1 MSRHSPRPHD
11 FVHQHSDTLSR
22 QRSPLHLDT
31 DLFLTADDIENPLP
45 SPPYRRVPSSSQVLL
60 ESYPEHSPAYRSR
73 SNIDLTDPD
82 MPDEKS
88 HPDEKH
94 PDQPSKAKHAV
105 HYSDDLPSPP
115 GIDRFEPEPLSS
127 SRASSIAGTD
137 DDDDEDYDWSG
148 EEDLV
153 DEEAKFEHAMGVKK
167 KQRSLCVRLITLLFS
182 TLIGSTFLSGLIV
195 TPALIVHFYWYKPH
209 PDDHRKYVKDNL
221 EAWLFWAA
229 ANVSISWGLGLIVD
243 IIPVIVRWSISLAWG
258 HVSEV
263 IKTRLELYNSVKDTI
278 KPVLYAAS
286 AWVSWVILFNN
297 IFQLYNMDDEDNS
310 RAGYTPWVY
319 EAIEFLFFFALVICA
334 QRMLSHFIAFSF
346 HRTAYKERL
355 EGVQE
360 ALRVIEKLRTYR
372 PKRRHTAK
380 SSFGRSTPVLS
391 ALLTPAHEKDRFFSR
406 SRPTTPSGSRAGTP
420 ELGGN
425 DSEEDRDA
433 TLVANKK
440 GKARTS
446 WLPHPRGQSE
456 PTLQSQGQRPTDS
469 RISPTEQHRYP
480 PSPLAPSNA
489 GSPTSR
495 GNARRRSAESDEDAA
510 AMVQQAAT
518 QAAKALKSAMLHDA
532 RNIQGKDN
540 TDEVVGGLVW
550 NVTSSHEAKR
560 LARSIWMA
568 FKEPGRNYLIP
579 TDFAP
584 AFGSLEEARKA
595 FQVFDKD
602 NNGDLTRAELK
613 TTLLKVYKERRFL
626 SRSMRDVGEA
636 LKTLDHMLLFLA
648 FIILFFI
655 SLSVF
660 GVNIANSLTSL
671 YTIGIGASFI
681 FKNSASNA
689 FDAIMFLFVTHPFDT
704 GDRCFIDDLSDE
716 NLVVKKM
723 GLFATIFTRA
733 DGTET
738 YYFNSMLFNKFI
750 TNVRRS
756 DKTAENLTLQVAWRT
771 PMEKLDQL
779 EKCLCKW
786 LETEENRWFQPST
799 SVTLQHIDY
808 QRYLEV
814 TIGIPYN
821 SNWQDWGL
829 KLAKKTAF
837 CAAVNY
843 YTRRLGIVTYKSPLP
858 IAVADPVTGDVLMPD
873 VDALTPGADEDVEP
887 LEASPAA
894 EPADRREGSGR
905 EKTVWLGFQP
915 PPEDGIPTGMRRRK
929 PKSKKAILR
938 TFGADGF

>member
-1 MSRHSPRPHD
+1 MPD
-11 FVHQHSDTLSR
+11 DT
-22 QRSPLHLDT
+22 HLDEKQP
-31 DLFLTADDIENPLP
+31 DLG
-45 SPPYRRVPSSSQVLL
+45 
-60 ESYPEHSPAYRSR
+60 
-73 SNIDLTDPD
+73 
-82 MPDEKS
+82 
-88 HPDEKH
+88 
-94 PDQPSKAKHAV
+94 SKGKHAV
-105 HYSDDLPSPP
+105 HYSDDIPSPP
-115 GIDRFEPEPLSS
+115 PADRFEPEPLS

-137 DDDDEDYDWSG
+137 DEDDEEQYDWSG

-167 KQRSLCVRLITLLFS
+167 KNRSFCVRLITLLFS
-182 TLIGSTFLSGLIV
+182 TLIGSTLLSGLIIA
-195 TPALIVHFYWYKPH
+195 PALLLHFFWYKPH
-209 PDDHRKYVKDNL
+209 PDDHRRYIKDNV
-221 EAWLFWAA
+221 EAWLFWAG

-243 IIPVIVRWSISLAWG
+243 IIPVIVRWFIALTWG
-258 HVSEV
+258 HVSEIV
-263 IKTRLELYNSVKDTI
+263 KSRLELYNSVKDTI

-286 AWVSWVILFNN
+286 GWVSWVILFNN
-297 IFQLYNMDDEDNS
+297 IYGLYDMDDTGSS
-310 RAGYTPWVY
+310 RASYTPRVY

-380 SSFGRSTPVLS
+380 PSFGRSTPAFT
-391 ALLTPAHEKDRFFSR
+391 ALLTPGHEKDHFLNR
-406 SRPTTPSGSRAGTP
+406 SRPSTPGASRPGTP

-425 DSEEDRDA
+425 DSGDDRDA
-433 TLVANKK
+433 TLVQSKKK

-456 PTLQSQGQRPTDS
+456 PANFQSQRPDLH
-469 RISPTEQHRYP
+469 INPNDQHRYP
-480 PSPLAPSNA
+480 PSPLTQSQAN
-489 GSPTSR
+489 SPASR
-495 GNARRRSAESDEDAA
+495 TRRRSSESDEDAA
-510 AMVQQAAT
+510 AIVQQAAT

-532 RNIQGKDN
+532 RNIQGKDS
-540 TDEVVGGLVW
+540 DEVVGGLVW

-568 FKEPGRNYLIP
+568 FKEPGRDYLIP
-579 TDFAP
+579 MDFVP
-584 AFGSLEEARKA
+584 AFGKLEEARKA
-595 FQVFDKD
+595 FAVFDKD

-660 GVNIANSLTSL
+660 GVNIENSLTSL

-704 GDRCFIDDLSDE
+704 GDRCFIDDE

-723 GLFATIFTRA
+723 GLFATIFQRS

-738 YYFNSMLFNKFI
+738 YYFNSLLFNKFI

-771 PMEKLDQL
+771 PIEKLDQL

-786 LETEENRWFQPST
+786 LETEENRWYQPST
-799 SVTLQHIDY
+799 SVTLQHINY

-829 KLAKKTAF
+829 KNARKTAF

-843 YTRRLGIVTYKSPLP
+843 YCRQLGITSYKSPLP
-858 IAVADPVTGDVLMPD
+858 VAFADQDTGEVLMPD
-873 VDALTPGADEDVEP
+873 VDAYAPGADDDVDAP
-887 LEASPAA
+887 LDDPTPSPTTG
-894 EPADRREGSGR
+894 PVDGGKSTRDPK

-915 PPEDGIPTGMRRRK
+915 PPEDGFSSGLRRRK

>member
-11 FVHQHSDTLSR
+11 FGQQDTRPRRTPR
-22 QRSPLHLDT
+22 QLDP
-31 DLFLTADDIENPLP
+31 DLFLNTDVDDVENSLP
-45 SPPYRRVPSSSQVLL
+45 SPHTVLL
-60 ESYPEHSPAYRSR
+60 ESYPEQSPAYRSR
-73 SNIDLTDPD
+73 SNLDLTDTD
-82 MPDEKS
+82 MPDDTQL
-88 HPDEKH
+88 DEK
-94 PDQPSKAKHAV
+94 QQEQGTKAKHAV
-105 HYSDDLPSPP
+105 HYSDDVHPSNNLPSPP
-115 GIDRFEPEPLSS
+115 AVDKFEPELIS

-137 DDDDEDYDWSG
+137 DDDDEDAYDWSG

-167 KQRSLCVRLITLLFS
+167 KHRSLFVRLITLLFS
-182 TLIGSTFLSGLIV
+182 TLIGSTFLSGLII
-195 TPALIVHFYWYKPH
+195 TPALVVHFFWYKPH
-209 PDDHRKYVKDNL
+209 PDDHRKYVKDNV

-243 IIPVIVRWSISLAWG
+243 IVPVVVRWCISLAWG
-258 HVSEV
+258 HVSEM
-263 IKTRLELYNSVKDTI
+263 IKNRLELYNSVKDTI

-286 AWVSWVILFNN
+286 CWVSWVILFDN
-297 IFQLYNMDDEDNS
+297 IYQLYDMDNTGNS
-310 RAGYTPWVY
+310 RAPYTPRVY

-355 EGVQE
+355 DGVQE

-380 SSFGRSTPVLS
+380 SSFGRSTPVFS
-391 ALLTPAHEKDRFFSR
+391 ALLTPSHEKDQFISR
-406 SRPTTPSGSRAGTP
+406 SRPGTPGGSRPGTP
-420 ELGGN
+420 ELGAQ
-425 DSEEDRDA
+425 DSDEDRDA
-433 TLVANKK
+433 TLVQSKKK
-440 GKARTS
+440 GKARTR
-446 WLPHPRGQSE
+446 WIPRHRNKSE
-456 PTLQSQGQRPTDS
+456 PANFQSPRPDLQRRGS
-469 RISPTEQHRYP
+469 EKHRYP
-480 PSPLAPSNA
+480 PSPLPQSPGNTS
-489 GSPTSR
+489 SPTSR
-495 GNARRRSAESDEDAA
+495 SRRRSEETEEDAA
-510 AMVQQAAT
+510 AIVQQAAA
-518 QAAKALKSAMLHDA
+518 QAAKALKSAVLHDA
-532 RNIQGKDN
+532 RNIQGKD

-568 FKEPGRNYLIP
+568 FKEPGRKYLIP
-579 TDFAP
+579 SDFIP
-584 AFGSLEEARKA
+584 AFGTLDEAKKA
-595 FQVFDKD
+595 FAVFDKD

-648 FIILFFI
+648 LIILFFI

-660 GVNIANSLTSL
+660 GIDIAKSLTSL

-704 GDRCFIDDLSDE
+704 GDRCFIDDE

-723 GLFATIFTRA
+723 GLFATIFTRS

-738 YYFNSMLFNKFI
+738 YYFNSQLFNKFI

-756 DKTAENLTLQVAWRT
+756 DKTAENLTLQLAWQT
-771 PMEKLDQL
+771 PLEKLDELQ
-779 EKCLCKW
+779 KCLCKW
-786 LETEENRWFQPST
+786 LQTEENRWFQPNT
-799 SVTLQHIDY
+799 SVTLQNVVN
-808 QRYLEV
+808 QRYIEV
-814 TIGIPYN
+814 TVGIPYN

-829 KLAKKTAF
+829 KLARKTAF

-843 YTRRLGIVTYKSPLP
+843 YCRHLGIVTYNSPMP
-858 IAVADPVTGDVLMPD
+858 IAIADPDTGEMLMPD
-873 VDALTPGADEDVEP
+873 IDGYTAGGEEDVEP
-887 LEASPAA
+887 LESPVAPG
-894 EPADRREGSGR
+894 EPGDRRERER
-905 EKTVWLGFQP
+905 EKTTWLGFQP
-915 PPEDGIPTGMRRRK
+915 PEDNIRSGLRRRK
-929 PKSKKAILR
+929 RKSKKAILR
-938 TFGADGF
+938 TFGAEGA